1 MKSAFYIQLFILIC
15 SICTLE
21 AQIDRDSISDTDLS
35 EDSLASSAFEPTFR
49 GLVRFSADTLEDVVD
64 YSAQDSI
71 RFDNVNRLIYLYG
84 EASIKYQT
92 YTITADFIKVDLD
105 SSIATAEQ
113 LPDSLKPEDAF
124 LALQAED
131 DEQEEL
137 EPLPVPRDSLYLDSL
152 DYGYDEREQEPQE
165 NKERNEDGRPYFD
178 DGGSQFT
185 ADRLRYN
192 FKSRKGKVYKVV
204 TEESQMYIRGS
215 ETKFVSGGPDTN
227 SVDYVYSQDVIL
239 TTCSAEEPHYG
250 IRSKKQKIIPNRQVI
265 VGPSNL
271 EIAGVPTPLILPF
284 GFFPIPKGA
293 QNGLIIPNDYEYSEQ
308 WGFGIRGVG
317 WYFPISDHLD
327 TEVTGDI
334 YFNGSWGLKNRTRY
348 RKRYKYSGNFDIGYS
363 NRIGE
368 TFSPEGDLLKDPQK
382 SFSINWSHTQDQRA
396 RPGQTFSASV
406 RMQTSGYEQLNYN
419 DTRVLNNQYASNV
432 AFRKTFAGTPFRL
445 SANARHSQNTRTGDM
460 QFTLPDVQV
469 SMNRI
474 FPFKRKKNPNPEQ
487 QWYEKISLQY
497 TGKFLNRIKTKD
509 SLLFQESL
517 FKNAEFGANHNLNSS
532 ASFQVLKYFNITPS
546 VNYSESWYFE
556 TIRKTFDPT
565 LELRADTIVNPLD
578 STQTEILYDTLSF
591 GDVLRDTIDG
601 FEALREYSASI
612 ALSTNIFGS
621 LGVNRTKGWFRGI
634 RHVVKPSVS
643 FNFSPDYTNPALGYV
658 GQVQE
663 DIRDEEFDTYS
674 IFEGALFGSPPQT
687 GKRMA
692 IGYSIGNLLEA
703 KFFSKKDSTAKK
715 VKLFNTISV
724 NGSYNF
730 VSDSLKWSPVNMSGT
745 TTFFKGLS
753 RVNFS
758 AVFDPYLKTEN
769 GRRINKTV
777 FDERKRP
784 LRFDRAAVRL
794 SSGMTVDQIK
804 GLFKPKE
811 EEEADSR
818 SSGRGRST
826 GRGNSTKSGD
836 IEESLTDLFKDFRI
850 NHDLVL
856 MWTTDPDG
864 HKELDIRTNSI
875 NTRGNIRLT
884 PNWDLSV
891 GNIGYDFRRKQI
903 TYPYLS
909 FTRNLHCWEMA
920 FSWAP
925 ERGTYSFTL
934 RVKEG
939 PLSFIKIPYQK
950 NNQDIR
956 F

>member
-1 MKSAFYIQLFILIC
+1 MC
-15 SICTLE
+15 SVLTLE
-21 AQIDRDSISDTDLS
+21 AQVNRDAPTDAEIG
-35 EDSLASSAFEPTFR
+35 EDSLALPEITPSFS
-49 GLVRFSADTLEDVVD
+49 GVVRFSADTLEALVD
-64 YSAQDSI
+64 YSAKDSI

-92 YTITADFIKVDLD
+92 YTITADYIKVDLD

-113 LPDSLKPEDAF
+113 LPDSLKPKDEF
-124 LALQAED
+124 LALQAEE
-131 DEQEEL
+131 DEPVDEEFSA
-137 EPLPVPRDSLYLDSL
+137 PPVDSLGLDSL
-152 DYGYDEREQEPQE
+152 DFALRRDEEPDE

-178 DGGSQFT
+178 DGNSNFT

-204 TEESQMYIRGS
+204 TEESQMFIRGA

-227 SVDYVYSQDVIL
+227 SVDYVYSKDVIL

-250 IRSKKQKIIPNRQVI
+250 IRSKKQKIVPNRQVI

-271 EIAGVPTPLILPF
+271 EIAGVPTPLVLPF

-293 QNGLIIPNDYEYSEQ
+293 QNGLIIPNDYEFSEQ
-308 WGFGIRGVG
+308 WGFGVRGIG
-317 WYFPISDHLD
+317 WYFPISDHID

-334 YFNGSWGLKNRTRY
+334 YFNGSWGLQNRTRY
-348 RKRYKYSGNFDIGYS
+348 RKRYRYNGSFNIGYS

-368 TFSPEGDLLKDPQK
+368 SISEEGVTMKDPQK

-432 AFRKTFAGTPFRL
+432 SFRKTFAGTPFRL

-460 QFTLPDVQV
+460 QFTLPDVQL

-487 QWYEKISLQY
+487 KWYEKVSLLY
-497 TGKFLNRIKTKD
+497 TGKFLNRIRTKD

-517 FKNAEFGANHNLNSS
+517 FKNAEFGANHDLNTS
-532 ASFQVLKYFNITPS
+532 ASFQVLKYFNITPT

-556 TIRKTFDPT
+556 TIRKMFDPT
-565 LELRADTIVNPLD
+565 LELRSDTIINPFD
-578 STQTEILYDTLSF
+578 STFAVLYDTLSF
-591 GDVLRDTIDG
+591 GEVLKDTIDG
-601 FEALREYSASI
+601 FQALREYSASI

-634 RHVVKPSVS
+634 RHVVKPSIS
-643 FNFSPDYTNPALGYV
+643 FNFSPDYTDPALGYV
-658 GQVQE
+658 DYVQQ
-663 DIRDEEFDTYS
+663 DIRSEELDEYS
-674 IFEGALFGSPPQT
+674 IFEGALFGSPPQS
-687 GKRMA
+687 GRRMA
-692 IGYSIGNLLEA
+692 LGYAIGNLLEA

-730 VSDSLKWSPVNMSGT
+730 VADSLKWSPVNLSGT

-758 AVFDPYLKTEN
+758 AVFDPYLKTAS
-769 GRRINKTV
+769 GRRINRLV

-784 LRFDRAAVRL
+784 IRFDRAAIRL
-794 SSGMTVDQIK
+794 SSGMTVGQIK
-804 GLFKPKE
+804 DLFKPTE
-811 EEEADSR
+811 EEQTNGRGSRGSR
-818 SSGRGRST
+818 SSSSRSE
-826 GRGNSTKSGD
+826 RSSD
-836 IEESLTDLFKDFRI
+836 LEESITDLFKDFRL
-850 NHDLVL
+850 NHDIVL
-856 MWTTDPDG
+856 MWTTDSDG
-864 HKELDIRTNSI
+864 SKKLDVTTNSI

-934 RVKEG
+934 RVREG